1 MRAEPS
7 GPFPMRLP
15 DGYGCATYFGKRGR
29 TRLRPIEYVAPT
41 TVDEAVSALAEK
53 GEAARPLAG
62 GTDIIVQLRGGRRV
76 LDRIVDVKK
85 IPELNEL
92 SYDPQA
98 GLRIGAAVPCH
109 RIYEDEAIAEAYP
122 GIIDAASLIGG
133 IQIQG
138 RASIGGN
145 LCNAAPSG
153 DSIPALIAH
162 YAVAEV
168 AGPGGRRDVLVEDF
182 CTAPGR
188 TVLEPGEFLV
198 AVRMPAPPANFGASY
213 LRFIPRNEMDI
224 AVAGAGVSVVMD
236 GDTVT
241 SCRVSLAS
249 VAPTPVFAEAAGA
262 AMVGKAATEETIAEA
277 AEAARA
283 AAKPISDMRGTAEYR
298 THLVGVLTTRALRN
312 AIQRAKEA

>member
-1 MRAEPS
+1 M
-7 GPFPMRLP
+7 
-15 DGYGCATYFGKRGR
+15 
-29 TRLRPIEYVAPT
+29 RPIEYVAPT
-41 TVDEAVSALAEK
+41 TVDEAVAALAEK

-62 GTDIIVQLRGGRRV
+62 GTDILVQMRGGRRAV
-76 LDRIVDVKK
+76 DRIVDVKK
-85 IPELNEL
+85 IPDLNEL
-92 SYDPQA
+92 SYDPQN
-98 GLRIGAAVPCH
+98 GLRVGAAVPCH
-109 RIYEDEAIAEAYP
+109 RIYEDDAIAEAYP
-122 GIIDAASLIGG
+122 GIMDAATLIGG

-138 RASIGGN
+138 RASLGGN

-162 YAVAEV
+162 HAVAEV
-168 AGPGGRRDVLVEDF
+168 AGPGGRRDVPVEDF

-188 TVLEPGEFLV
+188 TVLGPGEFLV
-198 AVRMPAPPANFGASY
+198 AIRMPTPPANFGASY

-224 AVAGAGVSVVMD
+224 AVAGAGASVVMD

-241 SCRVSLAS
+241 ACRVALAS
-249 VAPTPVFAEAAGA
+249 VAPTPVLAGEAGA
-262 AMVGKAATEETIAEA
+262 ALVGREPTNEVLAQA

>member
-1 MRAEPS
+1 M
-7 GPFPMRLP
+7 
-15 DGYGCATYFGKRGR
+15 
-29 TRLRPIEYVAPT
+29 RPIEYVAPT
-41 TVDEAVSALAEK
+41 TVEDAVAALAEK
-53 GEAARPLAG
+53 GDAARPLAG
-62 GTDIIVQLRGGRRV
+62 GTDILVQLRGGRRQA
-76 LDRIVDVKK
+76 DRIVDVKK

-92 SYDPQA
+92 SYDPQN

-109 RIYEDEAIAEAYP
+109 RVYEDETIAVAYP
-122 GIIDAASLIGG
+122 GLIDAASLIGG

-138 RASIGGN
+138 RASLGGN

-153 DSIPALIAH
+153 DGIPALIAH
-162 YAVAEV
+162 NAVAEV
-168 AGPGGRRDVLVEDF
+168 AGPNGTRDVPVEDF

-198 AVRMPAPPANFGASY
+198 AMRMPPPPSNFGASY

-224 AVAGAGVSVVMD
+224 AVAGAGASVVMD
-236 GDTVT
+236 GNTVT
-241 SCRVSLAS
+241 AARVALAS
-249 VAPTPVFAEAAGA
+249 VAPTPVLAEAAGA
-262 AMVGKAATEETIAEA
+262 ALVGKEPTDDVLAEA

>member
-1 MRAEPS
+1 M
-7 GPFPMRLP
+7 
-15 DGYGCATYFGKRGR
+15 
-29 TRLRPIEYVAPT
+29 RPIEYVAPT
-41 TVDEAVSALAEK
+41 TVEEAIAALAEK

-62 GTDIIVQLRGGRRV
+62 GTDILVQMRGGRRAV
-76 LDRIVDVKK
+76 DRIVDVKK

-92 SYDPQA
+92 SYDPA
-98 GLRIGAAVPCH
+98 SGLRVGAAVPCH
-109 RIYEDEAIAEAYP
+109 RIYEDDAIAEAYP
-122 GIIDAASLIGG
+122 GIMDAATLIGG

-138 RASIGGN
+138 RASLGGN

-162 YAVAEV
+162 NAIAEV
-168 AGPGGRRDVLVEDF
+168 AGPGGRRDVPVEDF

-188 TVLEPGEFLV
+188 TVLGPGEFLV
-198 AVRMPAPPANFGASY
+198 ALRIPAPPENFGASY

-224 AVAGAGVSVVMD
+224 AVAGAGASVVLD

-241 SCRVSLAS
+241 ACRVALAS
-249 VAPTPVFAEAAGA
+249 VAPTPVLAEEAGA
-262 AMVGKAATEETIAEA
+262 ALVGTSASDEAIAAA

>member
-1 MRAEPS
+1 M
-7 GPFPMRLP
+7 
-15 DGYGCATYFGKRGR
+15 
-29 TRLRPIEYVAPT
+29 RPIEYVAPT
-41 TVDEAVSALAEK
+41 TVDEAVAALAEK

-62 GTDIIVQLRGGRRV
+62 GTDILVQLRGGRRAV
-76 LDRIVDVKK
+76 DRIVDVKR

-92 SYDPQA
+92 SFDAQN
-98 GLRIGAAVPCH
+98 GLRVGAAVPCH
-109 RIYEDEAIAEAYP
+109 RIYEDDAIAEAYP
-122 GIIDAASLIGG
+122 GIMDAATLIGG

-138 RASIGGN
+138 RASLGGN

-162 YAVAEV
+162 HAVAEV
-168 AGPGGRRDVLVEDF
+168 AGPGGRRDVPVEDF

-188 TVLEPGEFLV
+188 TVLAPGEFLV
-198 AVRMPAPPANFGASY
+198 ALRMPTPPANFGASY

-224 AVAGAGVSVVMD
+224 AVAGAGASVVMD
-236 GDTVT
+236 GGTVT
-241 SCRVSLAS
+241 ACRVALAS
-249 VAPTPVFAEAAGA
+249 VAPTPVLAEEAGA
-262 AMVGKAATEETIAEA
+262 ALVGKEPTDEVLAEA

>member
-1 MRAEPS
+1 M
-7 GPFPMRLP
+7 
-15 DGYGCATYFGKRGR
+15 
-29 TRLRPIEYVAPT
+29 RPIEYVAPT
-41 TVDEAVSALAEK
+41 TVEEAVAALAEK
-53 GEAARPLAG
+53 GDAARPLAG
-62 GTDIIVQLRGGRRV
+62 GTDILVQMRGGRRAV
-76 LDRIVDVKK
+76 DRIVDVKK
-85 IPELNEL
+85 IPDLNEL
-92 SYDPQA
+92 SYDPA
-98 GLRIGAAVPCH
+98 SGLRVGAAVPCH
-109 RIYEDEAIAEAYP
+109 RIYEDDAIAEAYP
-122 GIIDAASLIGG
+122 GLMDAATLIGG

-138 RASIGGN
+138 RASLGGN

-162 YAVAEV
+162 NAVAEV
-168 AGPGGRRDVLVEDF
+168 AGPGGRRDVPVEDF

-188 TVLEPGEFLV
+188 TVLGPGEFLV
-198 AVRMPAPPANFGASY
+198 AIRMPTPPANFGASY

-224 AVAGAGVSVVMD
+224 AVAGAGASVVLD

-241 SCRVSLAS
+241 ACRVALAS
-249 VAPTPVFAEAAGA
+249 VAPTPVLAEGAGA
-262 AMVGKAATEETIAEA
+262 ALVGTSASDEAIAAA

>member
-1 MRAEPS
+1 M
-7 GPFPMRLP
+7 
-15 DGYGCATYFGKRGR
+15 
-29 TRLRPIEYVAPT
+29 RPIEYVAPT
-41 TVDEAVSALAEK
+41 TVDEAVAALAEK

-62 GTDIIVQLRGGRRV
+62 GTDILVQMRGGRRAV
-76 LDRIVDVKK
+76 DRIVDVKK
-85 IPELNEL
+85 IPDLNEL
-92 SYDPQA
+92 SYDPA
-98 GLRIGAAVPCH
+98 SGLRVGAAVPCH
-109 RIYEDEAIAEAYP
+109 RIYEDDAIAEAYP
-122 GIIDAASLIGG
+122 GLMDAATLIGG

-138 RASIGGN
+138 RASLGGN

-162 YAVAEV
+162 NAVAEV
-168 AGPGGRRDVLVEDF
+168 AGPGGRRDVPVEDF

-188 TVLEPGEFLV
+188 TVLGPGEFLV
-198 AVRMPAPPANFGASY
+198 ALRMPPPPANFGASY

-224 AVAGAGVSVVMD
+224 AVAGAGASVVLD

-241 SCRVSLAS
+241 ACRVALAS
-249 VAPTPVFAEAAGA
+249 VAPTPVLAEEAGA
-262 AMVGKAATEETIAEA
+262 ALVGKPPSDEAIAAA
-277 AEAARA
+277 AEAAQA

>member
-1 MRAEPS
+1 M
-7 GPFPMRLP
+7 
-15 DGYGCATYFGKRGR
+15 
-29 TRLRPIEYVAPT
+29 RPIEYVAPT
-41 TVDEAVSALAEK
+41 TVEEAIAALAEK

-62 GTDIIVQLRGGRRV
+62 GTDILVQMRGGRRAV
-76 LDRIVDVKK
+76 DRIVDVKK

-92 SYDPQA
+92 SYDPA
-98 GLRIGAAVPCH
+98 SGLRVGAAVPCH
-109 RIYEDEAIAEAYP
+109 RIYEDDAIAEAYP
-122 GIIDAASLIGG
+122 GIMDAATLIGG

-138 RASIGGN
+138 RASLGGN

-162 YAVAEV
+162 NAVAEV
-168 AGPGGRRDVLVEDF
+168 AGPGGRRDVPVEDF

-188 TVLEPGEFLV
+188 TVLGPGEFLV
-198 AVRMPAPPANFGASY
+198 ALRIPAPPENFGASY

-224 AVAGAGVSVVMD
+224 AVAGAGASVVLD

-241 SCRVSLAS
+241 ACRVALAS
-249 VAPTPVFAEAAGA
+249 VAPTPVLAEEAGA
-262 AMVGKAATEETIAEA
+262 ALVGTSASDEAIAAA

>member
-1 MRAEPS
+1 M
-7 GPFPMRLP
+7 
-15 DGYGCATYFGKRGR
+15 
-29 TRLRPIEYVAPT
+29 RPIEYVAPT
-41 TVDEAVSALAEK
+41 TVEEAVAALAEK

-62 GTDIIVQLRGGRRV
+62 GTDILVQLRGGRRAI
-76 LDRIVDVKK
+76 DRIVDVKK

-92 SYDPQA
+92 SYDSQS
-98 GLRIGAAVPCH
+98 GLRVGAAVPCH
-109 RIYEDEAIAEAYP
+109 RIYEDDAIAEAYP
-122 GIIDAASLIGG
+122 GLMDAATLIGG

-138 RASIGGN
+138 RASLGGN

-162 YAVAEV
+162 NAIAEV
-168 AGPGGRRDVLVEDF
+168 AGPGGRRDVPVEDF

-188 TVLEPGEFLV
+188 TVLGPGEFLV
-198 AVRMPAPPANFGASY
+198 AMRMPAPPANFGACY

-224 AVAGAGVSVVMD
+224 AVAGAGASVVMD

-241 SCRVSLAS
+241 ACRVALAS
-249 VAPTPVFAEAAGA
+249 VAPTPVFAEEAGA
-262 AMVGKAATEETIAEA
+262 ALVGKAPSDEAIAEA
-277 AEAARA
+277 AQAARA

>member
-1 MRAEPS
+1 M
-7 GPFPMRLP
+7 
-15 DGYGCATYFGKRGR
+15 
-29 TRLRPIEYVAPT
+29 RPIEYVAPT
-41 TVDEAVSALAEK
+41 TVEEAVAVLVEK

-62 GTDIIVQLRGGRRV
+62 GTDILVQLRGGRRAV
-76 LDRIVDVKK
+76 DRIVDVKR

-92 SYDPQA
+92 SYDPQS
-98 GLRIGAAVPCH
+98 GLRVGAAVPCH
-109 RIYEDEAIAEAYP
+109 RIYEDDAIAEAYP
-122 GIIDAASLIGG
+122 GLMDAATLIGG

-138 RASIGGN
+138 RASLGGN

-162 YAVAEV
+162 NAIAEV
-168 AGPGGRRDVLVEDF
+168 AGPGGRRDVPVEDF

-188 TVLEPGEFLV
+188 TVLGPGEFLV
-198 AVRMPAPPANFGASY
+198 AMRMPAPPANFGASY

-224 AVAGAGVSVVMD
+224 AVAGAGASVVMD

-241 SCRVSLAS
+241 ECRVALAS
-249 VAPTPVFAEAAGA
+249 VAPTPVFAEEAGA
-262 AMVGKAATEETIAEA
+262 ALVGKAPSDEAIAEA

>member
-1 MRAEPS
+1 M
-7 GPFPMRLP
+7 
-15 DGYGCATYFGKRGR
+15 
-29 TRLRPIEYVAPT
+29 RPIEYVAPT
-41 TVDEAVSALAEK
+41 TVDEAVAALAEK
-53 GEAARPLAG
+53 GDAARPLAG
-62 GTDIIVQLRGGRRV
+62 GTDILVQLRGGRRAV
-76 LDRIVDVKK
+76 DRIVDVKR

-92 SYDPQA
+92 SYDAQA
-98 GLRIGAAVPCH
+98 GLRVGAAVPCH
-109 RIYEDEAIAEAYP
+109 RVYEDEAIAAAYP
-122 GIIDAASLIGG
+122 GLMDAATLIGG

-138 RASIGGN
+138 RASLGGN

-162 YAVAEV
+162 NAVAEV
-168 AGPGGRRDVLVEDF
+168 AGPGGKRDVPVEDF

-188 TVLEPGEFLV
+188 TVLGPGEFLV
-198 AVRMPAPPANFGASY
+198 ALRMPTPPTSFGASY

-224 AVAGAGVSVVMD
+224 AVAGAGASVVMD
-236 GDTVT
+236 GNTVT
-241 SCRVSLAS
+241 ACRVALAS
-249 VAPTPVFAEAAGA
+249 VAPTPVLAEEAGA
-262 AMVGKAATEETIAEA
+262 ALVGKEPTDDVLAQA

>member
-1 MRAEPS
+1 M
-7 GPFPMRLP
+7 
-15 DGYGCATYFGKRGR
+15 
-29 TRLRPIEYVAPT
+29 RPIEYVAPT
-41 TVDEAVSALAEK
+41 TVEEAVAALAEK
-53 GEAARPLAG
+53 GDAARPLAG
-62 GTDIIVQLRGGRRV
+62 GTDILVQMRGGRRAV
-76 LDRIVDVKK
+76 DRIVDVKK
-85 IPELNEL
+85 IPDLNEL
-92 SYDPQA
+92 SYDSA
-98 GLRIGAAVPCH
+98 SGLRVGAAVPCH
-109 RIYEDEAIAEAYP
+109 RIYEDDAIAEAYP
-122 GIIDAASLIGG
+122 GIMDAATLIGG

-138 RASIGGN
+138 RASLGGN

-162 YAVAEV
+162 NAIAEV
-168 AGPGGRRDVLVEDF
+168 AGPGGRRDVPVEDF

-188 TVLEPGEFLV
+188 TVLGPGEFLV
-198 AVRMPAPPANFGASY
+198 AIRMPSPPANFGASY

-224 AVAGAGVSVVMD
+224 AVAGAGASVVLD

-241 SCRVSLAS
+241 ACRVALAS
-249 VAPTPVFAEAAGA
+249 VAPTPVLAEEAGA
-262 AMVGKAATEETIAEA
+262 ALVGTSASDEAIAAA

>member
-1 MRAEPS
+1 M
-7 GPFPMRLP
+7 
-15 DGYGCATYFGKRGR
+15 
-29 TRLRPIEYVAPT
+29 RPIEYVAPT
-41 TVDEAVSALAEK
+41 TVEEAVAALAEK

-62 GTDIIVQLRGGRRV
+62 GTDILVQMRGGRRAV
-76 LDRIVDVKK
+76 DRIVDVKK

-92 SYDPQA
+92 SYDA
-98 GLRIGAAVPCH
+98 GSGLRVGAAVPCH
-109 RIYEDEAIAEAYP
+109 RIYEDETIAAAYP
-122 GIIDAASLIGG
+122 GLMDAATLIGG

-138 RASIGGN
+138 RASLGGN

-162 YAVAEV
+162 NAVAEV
-168 AGPGGRRDVLVEDF
+168 AGPGGRRDVPVEDF

-188 TVLEPGEFLV
+188 TVLGAGEFLV
-198 AVRMPAPPANFGASY
+198 ALRIPAPPDNFGASY

-224 AVAGAGVSVVMD
+224 AVAGAGASVVLD

-241 SCRVSLAS
+241 ACRVALAS
-249 VAPTPVFAEAAGA
+249 VAPTPVLAEEAGA
-262 AMVGKAATEETIAEA
+262 ALVGKSPSDEAIAEV

>member
-1 MRAEPS
+1 MA
-7 GPFPMRLP
+7 
-15 DGYGCATYFGKRGR
+15 
-29 TRLRPIEYVAPT
+29 
-41 TVDEAVSALAEK
+41 ALAEK

-62 GTDIIVQLRGGRRV
+62 GTDIIVQLRGGRRAV
-76 LDRIVDVKK
+76 DRIVDVKK

-92 SYDPQA
+92 SYDPLE

-109 RIYEDEAIAEAYP
+109 RIYEDDAIAEAYP
-122 GIIDAASLIGG
+122 GLMDAATLIGG

-138 RASIGGN
+138 RASLGGN

-162 YAVAEV
+162 NAVAEV
-168 AGPGGRRDVLVEDF
+168 AGPGGRRDVAVEDF

-188 TVLEPGEFLV
+188 TVLGTGEFLV
-198 AVRMPAPPANFGASY
+198 ALRIPAPPENFGASY

-224 AVAGAGVSVVMD
+224 AVAGAGASVVMD

-241 SCRVSLAS
+241 ACRVALAS
-249 VAPTPVFAEAAGA
+249 VAPTPVLAEEAGA
-262 AMVGKAATEETIAEA
+262 ALVGKSPSDEAIAEV